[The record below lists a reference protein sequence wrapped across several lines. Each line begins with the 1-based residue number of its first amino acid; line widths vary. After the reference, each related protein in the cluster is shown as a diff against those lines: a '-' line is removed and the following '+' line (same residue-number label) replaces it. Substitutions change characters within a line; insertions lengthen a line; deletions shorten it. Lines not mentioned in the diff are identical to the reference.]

1 MALALQLARR
11 GLYSTRPNPRVGCV
25 IVSNSEVVGASWHER
40 AGEPHAEVRALEQ
53 AGERARGA
61 TCYVTLEPCS
71 HHGRTAPCTEV
82 LLGAGVRRVV
92 AAMVDPNPRVAGAGI
107 ARLRESGVNVQSE
120 LLAIEAEALNIGFCQ
135 RMRAGRP
142 WLRAKVGMSLDGR
155 IAMAS
160 GESKWITGDASRHDV
175 QHWRARSCA
184 VMTGVGTV
192 LADDPSLTVRD
203 PDVLPWISAQPLRVV
218 VDSELRTPHDA
229 KVLQQPGQ
237 TLVLTTSDGA
247 QGGRTL
253 RLDTAEVI
261 ACSAKPGRVD
271 LHEALRELALREV
284 NEVLVEAGSTLTGAL
299 LQAQLVDELI
309 CYMAPTLLGDQ
320 TLPLAR
326 LPGIDRLGDAM
337 RMQLTDVRQ
346 LGPDLR
352 LILRPQ
358 RTA

>member
-1 MALALQLARR
+1 
-11 GLYSTRPNPRVGCV
+11 
-25 IVSNSEVVGASWHER
+25 
-40 AGEPHAEVRALEQ
+40 
-53 AGERARGA
+53 
-61 TCYVTLEPCS
+61 
-71 HHGRTAPCTEV
+71 
-82 LLGAGVRRVV
+82 
-92 AAMVDPNPRVAGAGI
+92 
-107 ARLRESGVNVQSE
+107 
-120 LLAIEAEALNIGFCQ
+120 
-135 RMRAGRP
+135 
-142 WLRAKVGMSLDGR
+142 
-155 IAMAS
+155 
-160 GESKWITGDASRHDV
+160 
-175 QHWRARSCA
+175 
-184 VMTGVGTV
+184 
-192 LADDPSLTVRD
+192 
-203 PDVLPWISAQPLRVV
+203 
-218 VDSELRTPHDA
+218 
-229 KVLQQPGQ
+229 
-237 TLVLTTSDGA
+237 LTTSDGA
-247 QGGRTL
+247 QGGRAL